1 MFIYIYTYLFIY
13 TYSCIDI
20 LLYISIYTATHYMC
34 CSISWI
40 TYDWETSTYVY
51 IYMHVCIC
59 VRMYIAIEPMCQL
72 SARTPKQ
79 TVKEYPSRV
88 RPCGSDVSLLFRIGA
103 YLKCLTIPSW
113 RYMFGTLLRKQRD
126 LLKMTHCQIRFMKSL
141 DSHS

>member
-1 MFIYIYTYLFIY
+1 
-13 TYSCIDI
+13 
-20 LLYISIYTATHYMC
+20 
-34 CSISWI
+34 
-40 TYDWETSTYVY
+40 
-51 IYMHVCIC
+51 MHVCIC